1 MCYNCL
7 MEDMDEWDYENLGIE
22 DGTYDRNNK
31 MSYQASFGS
40 SVDLDE
46 LDDDEREAYELG
58 YNIGAEDYDLYDDDE
73 DDY

>member
-1 MCYNCL
+1 MNNL
-7 MEDMDEWDYENLGIE
+7 SDLDIENLGIE

-46 LDDDEREAYELG
+46 LSDEEREAYELG
-58 YNIGAEDYDLYDDDE
+58 YEIGAENYDLDTDDE
-73 DDY
+73 DDF

>member
-1 MCYNCL
+1 
-7 MEDMDEWDYENLGIE
+7 MDNLSESDIETLGIE

-46 LDDDEREAYELG
+46 LTDEQREAYELG
-58 YNIGAEDYDLYDDDE
+58 YEIGAENYDLDSNDE
-73 DDY
+73 EDW

>member
-1 MCYNCL
+1 

>member
-1 MCYNCL
+1 

-58 YNIGAEDYDLYDDDE
+58 YNIGAEDYDHYDDDE

>member
-1 MCYNCL
+1 MTNL
-7 MEDMDEWDYENLGIE
+7 SDSDIENLGIQ
-22 DGTYDRNNK
+22 DGMYDRENK

-46 LDDDEREAYELG
+46 LSDEEREAYELG
-58 YNIGAEDYDLYDDDE
+58 YEIGAENYDLSLDDE

>member
-1 MCYNCL
+1 
-7 MEDMDEWDYENLGIE
+7 MDNLTESDIENLGIE
-22 DGTYDRNNK
+22 DGLYDRQNK

-46 LDDDEREAYELG
+46 LSDEEREAYELG
-58 YNIGAEDYDLYDDDE
+58 YEIGAENYDLSLDDE